1 MLTNKELYQCMIE
14 AEQRKSDSDLPMD
27 VRIRSMETFT
37 ICLREADN
45 RGFDYSSLKQAAMAE
60 E

>member
-14 AEQRKSDSDLPMD
+14 AEQRKSDNDLPMD

-37 ICLREADN
+37 ICLHISMKSVLE
-45 RGFDYSSLKQAAMAE
+45 
-60 E
+60 